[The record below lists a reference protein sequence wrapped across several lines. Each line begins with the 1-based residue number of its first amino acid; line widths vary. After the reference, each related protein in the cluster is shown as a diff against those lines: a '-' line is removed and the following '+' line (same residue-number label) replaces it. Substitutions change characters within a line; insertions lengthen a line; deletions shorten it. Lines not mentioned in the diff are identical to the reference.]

1 MPYVFEET
9 QAGEKISAYD
19 FPSLTSEVLTE
30 TFAQAYEEN
39 PIEAVR
45 RANELREAHQSGTWL
60 DAATARQR
68 LADRG
73 MQSDI
78 TVSDAGITEDALNTL
93 MFRKGIE
100 KHRQEVFGLSEGGL
114 DQGAA
119 RLGIALGTSLVD
131 PLSIVTAFVPVVGQT
146 RYGVMLGKAAGS
158 LGRAGVRVGVGAV
171 EGAAGEAILEPIIAG
186 SRRYEQA
193 DYDMADS
200 LMNVAFGGVFGAGL
214 HSVGGAISDGVNA
227 YYDAR
232 SQIPR
237 GDLSGMDRVYETRF
251 ARQIDRNLSGAIRD
265 YGKIE
270 GSEGGKI
277 LNTDLA
283 SELSADYRADR
294 TRSAAVHE
302 PASYLVEQI
311 YERRLAE
318 PAQPNERVIFS
329 GGGTG
334 AGKTTGLDMLA
345 KSNADIRDARI
356 IYDTNLNGLQSSV
369 KKIEQAL
376 ASGRNVDIV
385 YTYRH
390 PVDALVNG
398 VLPRA
403 KRMGRTVPLEEHA
416 KTHVGSLDTVR
427 ELSQKYADDSR
438 VRIQVIDNSHGKG
451 NARLSSVEALPRL
464 DYNAV
469 VGELDAALEA
479 AYKSGAITDAIY
491 RGTKGNG
498 APQRGGR
505 SARQSVGRGPE
516 QGGDGRGL
524 GPEEQLIAATP
535 IQRETALKQAV
546 VNGALDTP
554 INPQADAA
562 DVRGA
567 LDAAQKTLARE
578 IDTGTPTADNL
589 RAAQEEMSLAQSD
602 LKALADRLGVEA
614 EDASIREINEA
625 AANADRWAKVANLAT
640 VCLVRG
646 G

>member
-9 QAGEKISAYD
+9 QAGEKISAFD

-171 EGAAGEAILEPIIAG
+171 EGAAGAAILEPIIAG

-237 GDLSGMDRVYETRF
+237 GDLSGMDRVYETRL

-283 SELSADYRADR
+283 RELSADYRADR

-302 PASYLVEQI
+302 PASYLVKQI

-345 KSNADIRDARI
+345 KSNDDIRNARI
-356 IYDTNLNGLQSSV
+356 IYDTNLNGLESSV

-376 ASGRNVDIV
+376 SSGRNVDIV

-427 ELSQKYADDSR
+427 ELSQKYAGDDR
-438 VRIQVIDNSHGKG
+438 VRIHVIDNSFGKN
-451 NARLSSVEALPRL
+451 NAKVSSVEALPHF

-479 AYKSGAITDAIY
+479 AYKAGTVSEAVY
-491 RGTKGNG
+491 RGTKAGRRVQ
-498 APQRGGR
+498 APRRGMVR
-505 SARQSVGRGPE
+505 RTEQSSEGTER
-516 QGGDGRGL
+516 L

-589 RAAQEEMSLAQSD
+589 KAAQEEMSLAQSD